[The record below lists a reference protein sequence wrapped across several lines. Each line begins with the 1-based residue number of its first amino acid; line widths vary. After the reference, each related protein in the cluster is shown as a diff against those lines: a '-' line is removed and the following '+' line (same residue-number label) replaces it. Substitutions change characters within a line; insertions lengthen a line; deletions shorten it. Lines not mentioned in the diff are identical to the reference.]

1 MTFKTKLGSILL
13 LTTTLGGPALFAQT
27 APAADPAPASTA
39 PAPAE
44 TPPAEE
50 EVDISAPGGS
60 SGEIVVI
67 GTRIPNTIRAS
78 REVASV
84 LTQGDIARTGVGDIA
99 GALQRVTGLS
109 VVGGKFV
116 YVRGLGERYS
126 LALLNGLPIPSPDP
140 LRRVVPLDLFPTS
153 VLASSVVQKSYSA
166 NFPGEFGGGVINLTT
181 RAVPDEPFFEIG
193 GSIGANTA
201 TTGQL
206 GYVFQG
212 SSKSIFGY
220 VDDRLALPKGLAASQ
235 SEGKILAVG
244 PNFTQ
249 RQIQDIA
256 ASLTNSETNLIQ
268 ANNDMPVNWGINFS
282 AGKAWDMGDT
292 RIGIIAAAGWSTD
305 WQTKAGL
312 QQLSNGEAIGPGGTP
327 ILRPDQDFRFVST
340 ENRVVINALVGIGAE
355 FGDHKIRLTNIYLN
369 DTIKEARIQSGTD
382 DTNVGGDVLL
392 NRSFTGT
399 FQRQLIDTQ
408 AVGEFKFDNL
418 SLDVRGTYANSKR
431 LAPYERN
438 NNYAFSTVAKD
449 FVNDLRSPGQA
460 STIAFSRLNENVY
473 GAGADLGYK
482 VEGGPFPIRFTA
494 GYAYTD
500 SKRSSSRFDYRYN
513 INGALPTAVTQE
525 RPDFLLS
532 DFNVYSYGII
542 LNTVSTTAPVYNA
555 GLTIHAGYGQFEIEP
570 FDGLQFTAGV
580 RYETAKEFIDPI
592 DVFGVNVDQTI
603 RTELNNDYFLPGGT
617 LTWNFAEDMQAR
629 FSASK
634 TIARPQFREL
644 APQTFFDTD
653 TDRTSF
659 GNQFL
664 IDSQL
669 TNLEARYEYYFGRDQ
684 RITIGGFYKDITNP
698 IETVAFNV
706 GGTFN
711 TTFANAP
718 KARLYGFEAEIQKYF
733 PLDAISD
740 AAFLASR
747 RLLVNVNYT
756 YSDSRINVKAGDTT
770 IFPFSGEVRPASDLF
785 RDGQPLT
792 GQSDH
797 VANLQIGFQDQDS
810 LSEQT
815 LLLNYAS
822 NRSTQ
827 RGPNGQPDLVEKPG
841 LRLDLVIRQG
851 FTIGDIGLE
860 AKLEARNLTNTK
872 YQEFQTLNA
881 SRIDNNTYVL
891 GRTFQLGV
899 SAKF

>member
-1 MTFKTKLGSILL
+1 MKFKTKLGNILL
-13 LTTTLGGPALFAQT
+13 ITTMLGGPAVFAQA
-27 APAADPAPASTA
+27 APATEPAASA

-44 TPPAEE
+44 APPVEE
-50 EVDISAPGGS
+50 EVEISAPGGS

-84 LTQGDIARTGVGDIA
+84 LTQGDIARTGEGDIA

-181 RAVPDEPFFEIG
+181 RAVPDEPFIEIG
-193 GSIGANTA
+193 GSIGGNTA

-212 SSKSIFGY
+212 SSKSIFGF

-235 SEGKILAVG
+235 SQGKILAVG
-244 PNFTQ
+244 PNYTQ

-282 AGKAWDMGDT
+282 AGKAWDVGDT
-292 RIGIIAAAGWSTD
+292 RFGIIAAAGWSTD
-305 WQTKAGL
+305 WQTKAGT
-312 QQLSNGEAIGPGGTP
+312 QQLSNGEAIGPAGTP

-355 FGDHKIRLTNIYLN
+355 FGEHKIRLTNIYLN
-369 DTIKEARIQSGTD
+369 DTIKEARIQSGID

-392 NRSFTGT
+392 NRSFSGT
-399 FQRQLIDTQ
+399 FQRQLLDTQ

-418 SLDVRGTYANSKR
+418 SLDVRATYANSKR

-438 NNYAFSTVAKD
+438 NNYAFSSVAKD

-460 STIAFSRLNENVY
+460 STVAFSRLNENVY

-482 VEGGPFPIRFTA
+482 FEGGPFPIRVTA

-513 INGALPTAVTQE
+513 VNGALPTAVTQE

-532 DFNVYSYGII
+532 DFNVYSYGLI
-542 LNTVSTTAPVYNA
+542 LNTVSTTAPIYNA

-570 FDGLQFTAGV
+570 FDGVQFTAGV
-580 RYETAKEFIDPI
+580 RYETAKEFINPI

-684 RITIGGFYKDITNP
+684 RITLGGFYKDITNP

-733 PLDAISD
+733 PLDAISE

-770 IFPFSGEVRPASDLF
+770 IFPFSGEIRPASDLF

-815 LLLNYAS
+815 LLINYAS

-851 FTIGDIGLE
+851 FTIGKFTLE

-891 GRTFQLGV
+891 GRSFNLGV